1 MERDFQVFFFIVF
14 EHGAGLGQQDGGCG
28 DTEDADEMER
38 GTVLLLGRGH
48 GPPWVR
54 QRDRGVKHNTCWKN
68 SGLQEEILCLP
79 ALLGDQNGG
88 IHERYHRQTET
99 LHHYH
104 FQM

>member
-14 EHGAGLGQQDGGCG
+14 EHGAALGQQDGGWS

-54 QRDRGVKHNTCWKN
+54 Q
-68 SGLQEEILCLP
+68 
-79 ALLGDQNGG
+79 
-88 IHERYHRQTET
+88 
-99 LHHYH
+99 
-104 FQM
+104 